1 MFDLDKW
8 QEIYFTLSK
17 NKLRTFLTGFSVAW
31 GIFMLV
37 ILLAAGKGFENG
49 VKSNFSNMSPS
60 TIEVGSGETSLN
72 YKGMKPGRKIN
83 FVEQDI
89 QNIKQNIPNIEE
101 ITAVFYAWGD
111 NFVSYKNNEGSFQVI
126 ACHAG
131 YNAIDKN
138 NIFEG
143 RFLNENDVLQRRKVA
158 VIGVNVKDALFKN
171 EFCVGKFIVLKGVP
185 FQVIGY
191 FKDQGKPWRQGRIF
205 VPFTTA
211 QLIFNGG
218 NEFGNIKLS
227 LKNTDAKNSNEAVT
241 KIKQLLGSKHQ
252 FDPLDPKAVWVFN
265 FAELLTMLNG
275 LFAGIQLFVWVIGI
289 GTIIAGIVGVSNI
302 MIIVVKD
309 RTKEIGI
316 RKALGATP
324 WSIIAL
330 IVQEAVVIT
339 SVFGYIGLALGVG
352 LVQGINLWLQSSE
365 VSKEMFTNPEI
376 NFNVAIAAVILLVF
390 CGAFAG
396 FIPARRAAQIPPVV
410 ALREE

>member
-49 VKSNFSNMSPS
+49 VKSNFANMSPS
-60 TIEVGSGETSLN
+60 MIEIGSGETSLN
-72 YKGMKPGRKIN
+72 YKGMKPGRKIH
-83 FVEQDI
+83 FVEEDI
-89 QNIKQNIPNIEE
+89 KNIKQNIANLDQ
-101 ITAVFYAWGD
+101 ITALFYAWGD
-111 NFVSYKNNEGSFQVI
+111 NYVSYKKNEGSFQVM

-131 YNAIDKN
+131 FIDIEKI
-138 NIFEG
+138 NITEG
-143 RFLNENDVLQRRKVA
+143 RFLNDNDVAQKRKVA
-158 VIGVNVKDALFKN
+158 VIGFNVYEALFKK
-171 EFCVGKFIVLKGVP
+171 ESCVGKYFILKGVP

-191 FKDQGKPWRQGRIF
+191 FKDQGRPWRQGRIF
-205 VPFTTA
+205 VPFSTA

-218 NEFGNIKLS
+218 NEFDNIKLA
-227 LKNTDAKNSNEAVT
+227 LKNTDANNSNETVT
-241 KIKQLLGSKHQ
+241 KVKQILGSKHL
-252 FDPLDPKAVWVFN
+252 FDPKDPKAVWVFN
-265 FAELLTMLNG
+265 FAELLTMLGG
-275 LFAGIQLFVWVIGI
+275 LFAGIQLFVWVIGM

-324 WSIIAL
+324 WSIITL

-352 LVQGINLWLQSSE
+352 VVQAINLWLQSSD
-365 VSKEMFTNPEI
+365 VSKEVFTNPEI
-376 NFNVAIAAVILLVF
+376 NFNVAVAAVILLVF
-390 CGAFAG
+390 SGALAG

-410 ALREE
+410 ALRDE